1 MERGALYV
9 QRKEGRL
16 DFNFWFCV
24 CVCAQIRVCVRK
36 KGKSEPL
43 KREAKMCIIRL
54 FDLFACACGSL
65 GRWDSG

>member
-9 QRKEGRL
+9 EKKKGRL
-16 DFNFWFCV
+16 GFGFWFCV
-24 CVCAQIRVCVRK
+24 CVCTNQSVCEK